1 MIMRSGWGG
10 VRLSGLFFLEG
21 RRGGR
26 IAAHNWAGSSRKRF
40 KLGGVLVKDTIRRGA
55 PDMTTSSTALFPF
68 EFHNHPHH
76 NQAED
81 FHLRSQKEKKNV
93 YT

>member
-21 RRGGR
+21 RRGRGLLHTTGR
-26 IAAHNWAGSSRKRF
+26 EAPGGDLSWGGGSCK
-40 KLGGVLVKDTIRRGA
+40 GHDTPAA
-55 PDMTTSSTALFPF
+55 PDMTTSSTALLPF
-68 EFHNHPHH
+68 EFHSYPHH